1 MGIDE
6 DDHRITGSTFSTR
19 QEYGGAQWEGCSK
32 VDASLWCAE
41 AFATGAQ
48 GNRARDP
55 VRIREN
61 RARGSVVILDTNALS
76 ALLDKEAALLEA
88 IRNSRELALPVIVL
102 GEFRFGISVSRRRN
116 EYLAWLRR
124 DLSLFRVLPVVEETS
139 VYYATI
145 RSELKAGGS
154 PIPANDAWI
163 AALARQHRM
172 PIVSR
177 DTHFDKVKNIE
188 RLGWS

>member
-1 MGIDE
+1 M
-6 DDHRITGSTFSTR
+6 
-19 QEYGGAQWEGCSK
+19 
-32 VDASLWCAE
+32 
-41 AFATGAQ
+41 
-48 GNRARDP
+48 
-55 VRIREN
+55 
-61 RARGSVVILDTNALS
+61 ILDTNALS

-88 IRNSRELALPVIVL
+88 IRDSRELALPVIVL
-102 GEFRFGISVSRRRN
+102 GGFRFGISVSRRRN

-139 VYYATI
+139 VYYAAI
-145 RSELKAGGS
+145 RSELKASGS

-177 DTHFDKVKNIE
+177 DTHFDKVKNIQ

>member
-1 MGIDE
+1 
-6 DDHRITGSTFSTR
+6 
-19 QEYGGAQWEGCSK
+19 
-32 VDASLWCAE
+32 
-41 AFATGAQ
+41 
-48 GNRARDP
+48 
-55 VRIREN
+55 
-61 RARGSVVILDTNALS
+61 VILDTNALS

-88 IRNSRELALPVIVL
+88 IRDSRELALPVIVL
-102 GEFRFGISVSRRRN
+102 GEFRFGISVSRRRD

-124 DLSLFRVLPVVEETS
+124 DLPLFRVLPVVEETS
-139 VYYATI
+139 IYYATI

-188 RLGWS
+188 RLGWSL

>member
-1 MGIDE
+1 M
-6 DDHRITGSTFSTR
+6 
-19 QEYGGAQWEGCSK
+19 
-32 VDASLWCAE
+32 
-41 AFATGAQ
+41 
-48 GNRARDP
+48 
-55 VRIREN
+55 
-61 RARGSVVILDTNALS
+61 ILDTNALS

-88 IRNSRELALPVIVL
+88 IRDSRELALPVIVL
-102 GEFRFGISVSRRRN
+102 GEFRFGISVSRRRD

-124 DLSLFRVLPVVEETS
+124 DLPLFRVLPVVEETS

>member
-1 MGIDE
+1 M
-6 DDHRITGSTFSTR
+6 
-19 QEYGGAQWEGCSK
+19 
-32 VDASLWCAE
+32 
-41 AFATGAQ
+41 
-48 GNRARDP
+48 
-55 VRIREN
+55 
-61 RARGSVVILDTNALS
+61 ILDTNALS

-88 IRNSRELALPVIVL
+88 IRDSRELALPVIVL
-102 GEFRFGISVSRRRN
+102 GEFRFGISVSRRRD

-124 DLSLFRVLPVVEETS
+124 DLPLFRVLPVVEETS
-139 VYYATI
+139 VYYAII

>member
-1 MGIDE
+1 
-6 DDHRITGSTFSTR
+6 
-19 QEYGGAQWEGCSK
+19 
-32 VDASLWCAE
+32 
-41 AFATGAQ
+41 
-48 GNRARDP
+48 
-55 VRIREN
+55 
-61 RARGSVVILDTNALS
+61 VILDTNALS
-76 ALLDKEAALLEA
+76 ALLDKDAALLKA
-88 IRNSRELALPVIVL
+88 IQESRELALPVIVL
-102 GEFRFGISVSRRRN
+102 GEFRFGINVSRRRD

-139 VYYATI
+139 VYYAAI
-145 RSELKAGGS
+145 RSELKASGS
-154 PIPANDAWI
+154 PIPANDTWI

>member
-1 MGIDE
+1 
-6 DDHRITGSTFSTR
+6 
-19 QEYGGAQWEGCSK
+19 
-32 VDASLWCAE
+32 
-41 AFATGAQ
+41 
-48 GNRARDP
+48 
-55 VRIREN
+55 
-61 RARGSVVILDTNALS
+61 VILDTNALS
-76 ALLDKEAALLEA
+76 ALLDKDAALLEA
-88 IRNSRELALPVIVL
+88 IRESRELALPVIVL

-154 PIPANDAWI
+154 RIPANDAWI

-177 DTHFDKVKNIE
+177 DTHFDKVKNIQ

>member
-1 MGIDE
+1 
-6 DDHRITGSTFSTR
+6 
-19 QEYGGAQWEGCSK
+19 
-32 VDASLWCAE
+32 
-41 AFATGAQ
+41 
-48 GNRARDP
+48 
-55 VRIREN
+55 
-61 RARGSVVILDTNALS
+61 VILDTNALS

-88 IRNSRELALPVIVL
+88 IRDSRELALPVIVL

-116 EYLAWLRR
+116 EYLAWLTR

-139 VYYATI
+139 VYYAII
-145 RSELKAGGS
+145 RSELRAGGS

>member
-1 MGIDE
+1 
-6 DDHRITGSTFSTR
+6 
-19 QEYGGAQWEGCSK
+19 
-32 VDASLWCAE
+32 
-41 AFATGAQ
+41 
-48 GNRARDP
+48 
-55 VRIREN
+55 
-61 RARGSVVILDTNALS
+61 VILDTNALS

-88 IRNSRELALPVIVL
+88 IRDSRELALPVIVL
-102 GEFRFGISVSRRRN
+102 GEFRFGISVSRRRD

-124 DLSLFRVLPVVEETS
+124 DLPLFRVLPVVEETS